1 MAVMATEQPQPVS
14 VDQKMNND
22 APEKEKMAVDEPV
35 ADVVTDPAKSEDTPA
50 TNGQP
55 ADKATAANQEAF
67 AANNGLSAD
76 SPSKSPQAPTTE
88 DSEMKDANDQAKE
101 SAPVDSEMKDVNG
114 SKEPTSAEEP
124 AVKDANVSDEAASTQ
139 EPAAKEASASE
150 DPETSSKPAVKEVN
164 GSEESTST
172 EAPAGKDTTEKPS
185 VQAPA
190 SPPQSAT
197 PKPATADDAM
207 DVDESVERPEEKA
220 SNEQAD
226 NALPSTTTSNDK
238 VEPTSPD
245 VAKLDIKS
253 PRQDT
258 QDSQDVPMVDQPTP
272 TGKVSRE
279 RSVDEDGEDEPLAK
293 RTKLDSN
300 TAKPAPAPSDKGPA
314 DSNAQSAPE
323 TNAGKDIQDDQ
334 PIKEHHSRE
343 MRKELARVKKTKNGM
358 NFRQSVEKLW
368 PGIWESYKAMI
379 DNPVD
384 LAMFEHKFRD
394 NKYSIFGEFK
404 ADLQLLND
412 NALKFNGASNPVSVA
427 AARVSTDLL
436 AKWSEI
442 SKMPEPAKAEKG
454 KPQPTRHVESRAATQ
469 PRRQS
474 QSQAVGTA
482 TSPKP
487 KKIDTTGA
495 PSASAT
501 TPVSSAAPAFALPPN
516 GVPQIRRDST
526 RDDADRPK
534 RPIHPPKNRDPD
546 YGAQNA
552 RKKKLEPEM
561 RFYAGVLED
570 VKKPKYW
577 AQNQWFLDPV
587 DPVALNIPNYFQVIK
602 KPMDLKSMTEKLEDG
617 KYRSGKDVEKDMR
630 QIVANSELF
639 NGPSHVT
646 QCAQEL
652 ENLFKEKVAEKA
664 NWMAKNYPPSAPSVS
679 APSPEASDAES
690 EDESEAEADEN
701 SESVRNVQSRLSEEQ
716 VKLNDMLAA
725 KKPDMTMIEV
735 QQNVV
740 SLLQRKLVE
749 EKSKVGGTKK
759 TKAPKKAASKS
770 KSKSGASQ
778 SAAGSSNKKSVGSGG
793 SSSKSRPAPKKPQSK
808 KRTIG
813 PLEKQVITDGI
824 GELDGPTLDKAVE
837 IIKRDTHQK
846 EDDDG
851 QLELDIEVLSSDA
864 LGKLFELIN
873 RAYPSIYTALSK
885 KPEFSKESKRDHSP
899 AQPNNPSKPKKNKPM
914 NKDEQERK
922 IEQLRELKAQFQ
934 RQGSGSQEPAPE
946 DEDQHRGGNS
956 SEDSDSEEE

>member
-1 MAVMATEQPQPVS
+1 MATEQPQPVS
-14 VDQKMNND
+14 VDQKINND
-22 APEKEKMAVDEPV
+22 VAPEKDKMAVDEPV
-35 ADVVTDPAKSEDTPA
+35 AEVADDTAKLEETPT

-55 ADKATAANQEAF
+55 SDIATAANQEAF
-67 AANNGLSAD
+67 AANNGLSTK
-76 SPSKSPQAPTTE
+76 SPAESPQAPATE
-88 DSEMKDANDQAKE
+88 DSEMKDATQPKE
-101 SAPVDSEMKDVNG
+101 SLSTDSEMKDVNG
-114 SKEPTSAEEP
+114 SKES
-124 AVKDANVSDEAASTQ
+124 ASTEKPAAEDVNGSKDSATTEKPVAEDVNGSQ
-139 EPAAKEASASE
+139 EEASPEKPAAKEAQ
-150 DPETSSKPAVKEVN
+150 
-164 GSEESTST
+164 EES
-172 EAPAGKDTTEKPS
+172 S

-190 SPPQSAT
+190 SPPKSAT
-197 PKPATADDAM
+197 PKPSTSDDAM
-207 DVDESVERPEEKA
+207 DLDESVEQHEEKA
-220 SNEQAD
+220 SNEEADKTQAT
-226 NALPSTTTSNDK
+226 STASDK
-238 VEPTSPD
+238 GEPTSPQEISQTAD

-258 QDSQDVPMVDQPTP
+258 QDVPMADQPTP

-293 RTKLDSN
+293 RTKLDSSS
-300 TAKPAPAPSDKGPA
+300 AKPSPSAADKASAEAGPEA
-314 DSNAQSAPE
+314 N
-323 TNAGKDIQDDQ
+323 TGKDDIQDDQ
-334 PIKEHHSRE
+334 PIKEHHSKE

-358 NFRQSVEKLW
+358 NFRQPVEKLW

-379 DNPVD
+379 DDPVD
-384 LAMFEHKFRD
+384 LALFEHKFRD
-394 NKYSIFGEFK
+394 NKYSTFGEFK
-404 ADLQLLND
+404 ADLRLLNA
-412 NALKFNGASNPVSVA
+412 NALKFNGANNPVSIA
-427 AARVSTDLL
+427 ASRVSTDLL

-474 QSQAVGTA
+474 QSQAAGTA

-501 TPVSSAAPAFALPPN
+501 TPVSTAAPAFALPPN

-570 VKKPKYW
+570 LKKGKYW
-577 AQNQWFLDPV
+577 AQNQWFLAPV
-587 DPVALNIPNYFQVIK
+587 DPVALNIPNYFQVVK
-602 KPMDLKSMTEKLEDG
+602 KPMDLKTMTEKLEDG

-646 QCAQEL
+646 QCAQDL

-664 NWMAKNYPPSAPSVS
+664 NWMAKNYPPSAPSVSAS

-759 TKAPKKAASKS
+759 AKPPKKAASKS

-778 SAAGSSNKKSVGSGG
+778 TTAGSSNKKAAGGG
-793 SSSKSRPAPKKPQSK
+793 SSSSKNRPAPKKPQSK

-813 PLEKQVITDGI
+813 TLEKQVITEGI
-824 GELDGPTLDKAVE
+824 SELDGPTLDKAVE
-837 IIKRDTHQK
+837 IIKRDTNQK

-851 QLELDIEVLSSDA
+851 QLELDIEVLSQDA
-864 LGKLFELIN
+864 LGRLFELIN
-873 RAYPSIYTALSK
+873 KAYPNIYAQLSK
-885 KPEFSKESKRDHSP
+885 KPEFSKDEKRARSP
-899 AQPNNPSKPKKNKPM
+899 AQPSNPSKPKKNKPM

-946 DEDQHRGGNS
+946 DEEKYKAGNS
-956 SEDSDSEEE
+956 SEESDSEEE

>member
-14 VDQKMNND
+14 VDQKTNND
-22 APEKEKMAVDEPV
+22 VAPEKDKMAVDEPV
-35 ADVVTDPAKSEDTPA
+35 TEAVTDTAKAEEAPA
-50 TNGQP
+50 TNGKSPSPEQ
-55 ADKATAANQEAF
+55 AAAANQQAF
-67 AANNGLSAD
+67 AANNGLSTQ
-76 SPSKSPQAPTTE
+76 SPAETSQAPATE
-88 DSEMKDANDQAKE
+88 
-101 SAPVDSEMKDVNG
+101 DSEMKDVNG
-114 SKEPTSAEEP
+114 SKEKEPESADSEP
-124 AVKDANVSDEAASTQ
+124 KDTE
-139 EPAAKEASASE
+139 AAKEPSADSE
-150 DPETSSKPAVKEVN
+150 MKDVN
-164 GSEESTST
+164 GPKETTST
-172 EAPAGKDTTEKPS
+172 DEPDANEAKETKEEVP

-190 SPPQSAT
+190 SPPQTAT
-197 PKPATADDAM
+197 PKPAPADDAM
-207 DVDESVERPEEKA
+207 DIDTSAEDAEVPPSKEPTAPAEPAKSEEPAEPVKPA
-220 SNEQAD
+220 ETAETAETVS
-226 NALPSTTTSNDK
+226 DK
-238 VEPTSPD
+238 KEPTSSQEISQSAD
-245 VAKLDIKS
+245 VAKLEIKS
-253 PRQDT
+253 PREDV
-258 QDSQDVPMVDQPTP
+258 QDVPMADPTS
-272 TGKVSRE
+272 TGKISRE

-293 RTKLDSN
+293 RTKLDAGH
-300 TAKPAPAPSDKGPA
+300 AKPVESPTVKASDNENGA
-314 DSNAQSAPE
+314 SAEP
-323 TNAGKDIQDDQ
+323 NSAKDEIRDEQ
-334 PIKEHHSRE
+334 PIKEHHSKE

-368 PGIWESYKAMI
+368 PGIWENYKAAI
-379 DNPVD
+379 DHPVD
-384 LAMFEHKFRD
+384 LALFESKFRD

-404 ADLQLLND
+404 ADLVLLNE
-412 NALKFNGASNPVSVA
+412 NAFKFNGPNNPVSQA
-427 AARVSTDLL
+427 ASRVSSDLL
-436 AKWSEI
+436 VKWSEI

-454 KPQPTRHVESRAATQ
+454 KAQPTRHVEHRAATQ

-474 QSQAVGTA
+474 QSQAPGTA

-487 KKIDTTGA
+487 KKIDTTVA
-495 PSASAT
+495 PAATST
-501 TPVSSAAPAFALPPN
+501 TPVSTSAPAFALPPN

-570 VKKPKYW
+570 LKKGKYW
-577 AQNQWFLDPV
+577 TQNQWFLDPV

-602 KPMDLKSMTEKLEDG
+602 KPMDLKTMTEKLEDG

-639 NGPSHVT
+639 NGASLVT
-646 QCAQEL
+646 QCAQDL

-664 NWMAKNYPPSAPSVS
+664 NWMAKNYPPSAPSLSAS
-679 APSPEASDAES
+679 APSPDASDAES
-690 EDESEAEADEN
+690 EDESEPEADEN

-749 EKSKVGGTKK
+749 EKSKVGGGAASKK
-759 TKAPKKAASKS
+759 AKAPKKSASKP

-778 SAAGSSNKKSVGSGG
+778 GASGSGSKKALGGGG
-793 SSSKSRPAPKKPQSK
+793 SSKNRPAPKKPQSK
-808 KRTIG
+808 KRSIG
-813 PLEKQVITDGI
+813 PMEKTVITEGI
-824 GELDGPTLDKAVE
+824 SELDGPTLDKAVD
-837 IIKRDTHQK
+837 IIKKDTNQK

-851 QLELDIEVLSSDA
+851 QLELDIEVLTQDA
-864 LGKLFELIN
+864 LIRLFELIN
-873 RAYPSIYTALSK
+873 KSYPAIYNAVSK
-885 KPEFSKESKRDHSP
+885 RPEFSKEDKRGNSP
-899 AQPNNPSKPKKNKPM
+899 AQPSNSSKPKKNKPM

-934 RQGSGSQEPAPE
+934 RQGSGSQEPVPE
-946 DEDQHRGGNS
+946 DEEQQRAGNS